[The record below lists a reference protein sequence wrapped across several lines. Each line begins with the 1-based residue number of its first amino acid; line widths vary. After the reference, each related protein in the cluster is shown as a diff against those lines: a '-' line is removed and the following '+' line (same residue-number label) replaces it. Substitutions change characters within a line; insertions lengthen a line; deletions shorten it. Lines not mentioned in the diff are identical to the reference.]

1 MKNLEK
7 EKILLLSDG
16 AKGKIKFE
24 DSEKDIN
31 DDEELNKEEEEADE

>member
-16 AKGKIKFE
+16 AKGKNKFE
-24 DSEKDIN
+24 DSEKDL
-31 DDEELNKEEEEADE
+31 EEQEV